1 MFVSSCQNVI
11 AKIENLNQDTSD
23 RLLSILIGVRGGEGR
38 IFVRKTDLRR
48 KEVMVYKQVA
58 LGIVWIK
65 RSSKKGKSLLSE
77 AETSLRS
84 AHIRVEL

>member
-1 MFVSSCQNVI
+1 
-11 AKIENLNQDTSD
+11 
-23 RLLSILIGVRGGEGR
+23 
-38 IFVRKTDLRR
+38 
-48 KEVMVYKQVA
+48 MVYKQVA